1 MTNSNLDERRIKRI
15 ILRVLEIE
23 KDNIVKKN
31 KKRDEM
37 VEEIRKVIENEVKR
51 CY

>member
-1 MTNSNLDERRIKRI
+1 MTNSNLDEKRLKRI
-15 ILRVLEIE
+15 IIRILEVE
-23 KDNIVKKN
+23 KDNIIKKT
-31 KKRDEM
+31 KKREEM

>member
-1 MTNSNLDERRIKRI
+1 MINSNLEERRVKRI
-15 ILRVLEIE
+15 ILRILEIE
-23 KDNIVKKN
+23 KDNIIKKN

>member
-1 MTNSNLDERRIKRI
+1 MKNSELEEKRLKRMIVRI
-15 ILRVLEIE
+15 LEVE

-37 VEEIRKVIENEVKR
+37 VEEIRKIIENEVKR